1 MSAFS
6 VGQIRQKCSQNQK
19 KKKKIRRKQSFLLNV
34 IRKEVRAL
42 KAYMDNTGMYLR
54 YIPITREEVI
64 EFCKNPETLSG
75 SEGFA
80 EKIEKQI
87 EYKDLI
93 SRKYTKKRMT
103 SDGVKKTYMNIYA
116 HKLYMLVP
124 QPGELK
130 GQCYKTLVKS
140 FIKDWTD
147 SYVAERIVYCFKV
160 THKKTYSQC
169 ELIVFSRLPL
179 EEELRKY
186 QTYPNDYYWDPVKK
200 RRASRNCEGAVLLH
214 RKGDYILDKDGNRKE
229 IVLHVEEHDTGLFF
243 FREFESF
250 VNSMKQ
256 SLRRVIDHLGLSR
269 HVSTVFPYIT
279 AKKGFSPASI
289 GKVRLRNKLIKRVNE
304 YMFYLR
310 GRYQEFGAGPDPINP
325 ELENKYFSFIQ
336 SMKHHLYAMGGS
348 VEGHDYNLTYYQRQ
362 ESFKS
367 EIWSL
372 ERGIE
377 EKIAVLEHWFY
388 EWTGKYFVE
397 DYDYP
402 LKFKRF
408 SKQPQTLRQPGLRVP
423 YGCMK

>member
-1 MSAFS
+1 M
-6 VGQIRQKCSQNQK
+6 
-19 KKKKIRRKQSFLLNV
+19 
-34 IRKEVRAL
+34 
-42 KAYMDNTGMYLR
+42 KADMDNTGMYVR
-54 YIPITREEVI
+54 YIPITRDEVI
-64 EFCKNPETLSG
+64 EFCKSPETLSG

-116 HKLYMLVP
+116 HKLYMFVP

-130 GQCYKTLVKS
+130 GQCYKTLIKN

-160 THKKTYSQC
+160 IHKKTYSQC

-214 RKGDYILDKDGNRKE
+214 KKGDYILDKDGNKKE
-229 IVLHVEEHDTGLFF
+229 IILHVEEHDTGLFF

-250 VNSMKQ
+250 VNSMKK
-256 SLRRVIDHLGLSR
+256 SLRRAIDHLGLSR

-279 AKKGFSPASI
+279 AKQGFSPASI
-289 GKVRLRNKLIKRVNE
+289 GKVRIRNKLIRRINE
-304 YMFYLR
+304 EMYLLK
-310 GRYQEFGAGPDPINP
+310 GCYKSYADDFP
-325 ELENKYFSFIQ
+325 ELKRKYHSFIQ
-336 SMKHHLYAMGGS
+336 SMNHHLYQMTGS
-348 VEGHDYNLTYYQRQ
+348 VEGLAYNLTYYQRQ
-362 ESFKS
+362 ESFKMQMS
-367 EIWSL
+367 FL

-377 EKIAVLEHWFY
+377 ERLAKLHNWMIDNLTDFTIEEKKI
-388 EWTGKYFVE
+388 
-397 DYDYP
+397 
-402 LKFKRF
+402 FKNRTF
-408 SKQPQTLRQPGLRVP
+408 L
-423 YGCMK
+423 

>member
-1 MSAFS
+1 MSAFFCWANPS
-6 VGQIRQKCSQNQK
+6 GMQSKS

-34 IRKEVRAL
+34 IREEVRAL
-42 KAYMDNTGMYLR
+42 KAYMDNTGMYVR

-116 HKLYMLVP
+116 HKLYMFVP

-130 GQCYKTLVKS
+130 GQCYKTLIKS

-160 THKKTYSQC
+160 IHKKTYSQC
-169 ELIVFSRLPL
+169 ELIIFSRLPL

-214 RKGDYILDKDGNRKE
+214 KKGDYILDKDGNRKE
-229 IVLHVEEHDTGLFF
+229 IILHVEEHDTGLFF
-243 FREFESF
+243 FKEFDSF
-250 VNSMKQ
+250 IQSMKQ
-256 SLRRVIDHLGLSR
+256 SLRRAIDCLGLSR

-279 AKKGFSPASI
+279 ARKGFSQASI
-289 GKVRLRNKLIKRVNE
+289 GKVRIRNKLIRRVNE
-304 YMFYLR
+304 RMYYLKEACE
-310 GRYQEFGAGPDPINP
+310 YFEDDFP
-325 ELENKYFSFIQ
+325 EIKKKYYSFVH
-336 SMKHHLYAMGGS
+336 SMNNHLYEMTGRI
-348 VEGHDYNLTYYQRQ
+348 EGLAYNLTYYQRQ
-362 ESFKS
+362 ESFKLQMS
-367 EIWSL
+367 ML

-377 EKIAVLEHWFY
+377 EKLAKLHNWMLDNLSNLTIEDKKVLKNRTY
-388 EWTGKYFVE
+388 
-397 DYDYP
+397 
-402 LKFKRF
+402 L
-408 SKQPQTLRQPGLRVP
+408 
-423 YGCMK
+423 

>member
-1 MSAFS
+1 MAMT
-6 VGQIRQKCSQNQK
+6 VRNAVRI
-19 KKKKIRRKQSFLLNV
+19 KKKKIRRKRSFLLNV
-34 IRKEVRAL
+34 IREEVRAL
-42 KAYMDNTGMYLR
+42 KAVMDNTGMYVR
-54 YIPITREEVI
+54 YIPIAREEVI

-130 GQCYKTLVKS
+130 GQCYKTLIKS

-147 SYVAERIVYCFKV
+147 SYVAERIVYCFRV
-160 THKKTYSQC
+160 THKKTYSQA
-169 ELIVFSRLPL
+169 EMIIFSRLPL

-200 RRASRNCEGAVLLH
+200 RRASKNCEGAVLLH
-214 RKGDYILDKDGNRKE
+214 KKGDYILDKDGNKKE
-229 IVLHVEEHDTGLFF
+229 IILYVEEHDTGLFF

-250 VNSMKQ
+250 VNSMKK
-256 SLRRVIDHLGLSR
+256 SLRRAIDHLGLSR

-279 AKKGFSPASI
+279 AKQGFSPASI
-289 GKVRLRNKLIKRVNE
+289 GKVRIRNKLIRRINE
-304 YMFYLR
+304 EMYLLK
-310 GRYQEFGAGPDPINP
+310 GCYKSYADDFP
-325 ELENKYFSFIQ
+325 ELKRKYHSFIQ
-336 SMKHHLYAMGGS
+336 SMNHHLYQMTGS
-348 VEGHDYNLTYYQRQ
+348 VEGLAYNLTYYQRQ
-362 ESFKS
+362 ESFKMQMS
-367 EIWSL
+367 LL

-377 EKIAVLEHWFY
+377 EQLAKLHNWMIDNLTDFTIEEKKI
-388 EWTGKYFVE
+388 
-397 DYDYP
+397 
-402 LKFKRF
+402 LKNRTF
-408 SKQPQTLRQPGLRVP
+408 L
-423 YGCMK
+423 

>member
-1 MSAFS
+1 MCLLSSKWWTAVENGELIIKQAEKSAFS
-6 VGQIRQKCSQNQK
+6 VGQSRQKCSQNQK
-19 KKKKIRRKQSFLLNV
+19 KKKIRRKRSFLLNV

-42 KAYMDNTGMYLR
+42 KADMDNTGMYVR

-64 EFCKNPETLSG
+64 EFCKNPDSLSG

-93 SRKYTKKRMT
+93 SRKYKKARMT

-116 HKLYMLVP
+116 HKLYMFVP

-130 GQCYKTLVKS
+130 GQCYKTLIKS

-214 RKGDYILDKDGNRKE
+214 KKGDYILDKDGNRKE

-243 FREFESF
+243 FKEFDSF
-250 VNSMKQ
+250 IQSIKQ
-256 SLRRVIDHLGLSR
+256 SLRRAIDCLGLSR

-279 AKKGFSPASI
+279 ARKGFSQASI
-289 GKVRLRNKLIKRVNE
+289 GKVRIRNKLIRRLNE
-304 YMFYLR
+304 SMYYLKEACE
-310 GRYQEFGAGPDPINP
+310 YFEDDFP
-325 ELENKYFSFIQ
+325 EIKKKYYSFVH
-336 SMKHHLYAMGGS
+336 SMNNHLYEMTGS
-348 VEGHDYNLTYYQRQ
+348 IEGLAYNLTYYQRQ
-362 ESFKS
+362 ESFKLQMS
-367 EIWSL
+367 ML

-377 EKIAVLEHWFY
+377 EKLAKLHNWMIDNLSNLTIEDKKVLKNRTF
-388 EWTGKYFVE
+388 
-397 DYDYP
+397 
-402 LKFKRF
+402 L
-408 SKQPQTLRQPGLRVP
+408 
-423 YGCMK
+423 

>member
-19 KKKKIRRKQSFLLNV
+19 KKKIRRKRSFLLNV
-34 IRKEVRAL
+34 IREEVRAL
-42 KAYMDNTGMYLR
+42 KADMDNTGMYVR
-54 YIPITREEVI
+54 YIPITRDEVI

-93 SRKYTKKRMT
+93 SRKYTKKRM
-103 SDGVKKTYMNIYA
+103 SSAGVKKTYMNIYA
-116 HKLYMLVP
+116 HKLYMFVP

-130 GQCYKTLVKS
+130 GQCYKTLIKN

-147 SYVAERIVYCFKV
+147 SYVAERIVYCFRV

-169 ELIVFSRLPL
+169 ELIIFSRLPL
-179 EEELRKY
+179 EEEVKKY

-214 RKGDYILDKDGNRKE
+214 KKGDYILDKDGNKKE
-229 IVLHVEEHDTGLFF
+229 IILHVEEHDTGLFF

-250 VNSMKQ
+250 VNSMKK
-256 SLRRVIDHLGLSR
+256 SLRRAIDHLGLSR

-279 AKKGFSPASI
+279 AKQGFSPASI
-289 GKVRLRNKLIKRVNE
+289 GKVRIRNKLIRRINE
-304 YMFYLR
+304 EMYLLK
-310 GRYQEFGAGPDPINP
+310 GCYKSFADDFP
-325 ELENKYFSFIQ
+325 ELKRKYHSFIQ
-336 SMKHHLYAMGGS
+336 SMNHHLYQMTGS
-348 VEGHDYNLTYYQRQ
+348 VEGLAYNLTYYQRQ
-362 ESFKS
+362 ESFKMQMS
-367 EIWSL
+367 LL

-377 EKIAVLEHWFY
+377 EQLAKLHNWMIDNLTDFTIEEKKI
-388 EWTGKYFVE
+388 
-397 DYDYP
+397 
-402 LKFKRF
+402 LKNRTF
-408 SKQPQTLRQPGLRVP
+408 L
-423 YGCMK
+423 

>member
-19 KKKKIRRKQSFLLNV
+19 KKKIRRKRSFLLNV
-34 IRKEVRAL
+34 IREEVRAL
-42 KAYMDNTGMYLR
+42 KADMDNTGMYVR
-54 YIPITREEVI
+54 YIPITRDEVI

-93 SRKYTKKRMT
+93 SRKYTKKRM
-103 SDGVKKTYMNIYA
+103 SSAGVKKTYMNIYA
-116 HKLYMLVP
+116 HKLYMFVP

-130 GQCYKTLVKS
+130 GQCYKTLIKN

-147 SYVAERIVYCFKV
+147 SYVAERIVYCFRV

-169 ELIVFSRLPL
+169 ELIIFSRLPL
-179 EEELRKY
+179 EEEVKKY

-214 RKGDYILDKDGNRKE
+214 KKGDYILDKDGNKKE
-229 IVLHVEEHDTGLFF
+229 IILHVEEHDTGLFF

-250 VNSMKQ
+250 VNSMKK
-256 SLRRVIDHLGLSR
+256 SLRRAIDHLGLSR

-279 AKKGFSPASI
+279 AKQGFSPASI
-289 GKVRLRNKLIKRVNE
+289 GKVRIRNKLIRRINE
-304 YMFYLR
+304 EMYLLK
-310 GRYQEFGAGPDPINP
+310 GCYKSYADDFP
-325 ELENKYFSFIQ
+325 ELKRKYHSFIQ
-336 SMKHHLYAMGGS
+336 SMNHHLYQMTGS
-348 VEGHDYNLTYYQRQ
+348 VEGLAYNLTYYQRQ
-362 ESFKS
+362 ESFKMQMS
-367 EIWSL
+367 LL

-377 EKIAVLEHWFY
+377 EQLAKLHNWMIDNLTDFTIEEKKI
-388 EWTGKYFVE
+388 
-397 DYDYP
+397 
-402 LKFKRF
+402 FKNRTF
-408 SKQPQTLRQPGLRVP
+408 L
-423 YGCMK
+423 

>member
-6 VGQIRQKCSQNQK
+6 VGQIRQECSQNQK
-19 KKKKIRRKQSFLLNV
+19 KKKIRRKRSFLLNV
-34 IRKEVRAL
+34 IREEVRAL
-42 KAYMDNTGMYLR
+42 KADMDNTGMYVR

-64 EFCKNPETLSG
+64 EFCKNPDSLSG

-93 SRKYTKKRMT
+93 SRKYKKARMT

-116 HKLYMLVP
+116 HKLYMFVP

-130 GQCYKTLVKS
+130 GQCYKTLIKS
-140 FIKDWTD
+140 FLKDWSD
-147 SYVAERIVYCFKV
+147 GYVAERIVYCFRV
-160 THKKTYSQC
+160 THKKTYSQA
-169 ELIVFSRLPL
+169 EMIIFSRLPL

-200 RRASRNCEGAVLLH
+200 RRASKNCEGAILLH

-250 VNSMKQ
+250 VNSMKK
-256 SLRRVIDHLGLSR
+256 SLRRAIDHLGLSR

-289 GKVRLRNKLIKRVNE
+289 GKVRLRNKLIRRINE
-304 YMFYLR
+304 EMYLLK
-310 GRYQEFGAGPDPINP
+310 GCYKSYADDFP
-325 ELENKYFSFIQ
+325 ELKRKYHSFIQ
-336 SMKHHLYAMGGS
+336 SMNHHLYQMTGS
-348 VEGHDYNLTYYQRQ
+348 VEGLAYNLTYYQRQ
-362 ESFKS
+362 ESFKMQMS
-367 EIWSL
+367 LL

-377 EKIAVLEHWFY
+377 EQLAKLHNWMIDNLTDFTIEEKKI
-388 EWTGKYFVE
+388 
-397 DYDYP
+397 
-402 LKFKRF
+402 LKNRTF
-408 SKQPQTLRQPGLRVP
+408 L
-423 YGCMK
+423 

>member
-1 MSAFS
+1 MIYNWWTSVENGELIIKQAEMSAFS
-6 VGQIRQKCSQNQK
+6 VEQIRQECSQNQK
-19 KKKKIRRKQSFLLNV
+19 KKKIRRKRSFLLNV
-34 IRKEVRAL
+34 IRKEVRTL
-42 KAYMDNTGMYLR
+42 KADMDNTGMYVR

-64 EFCKNPETLSG
+64 EFCKNPDSLSG

-93 SRKYTKKRMT
+93 SRKYKKARMT

-130 GQCYKTLVKS
+130 GQCYKTLIKS

-160 THKKTYSQC
+160 IHKKTYSQV
-169 ELIVFSRLPL
+169 EMIIFSRLPL

-186 QTYPNDYYWDPVKK
+186 QTYPSDYYWDPVKK
-200 RRASRNCEGAVLLH
+200 RRASKNCEGAVLLH

-229 IVLHVEEHDTGLFF
+229 IILHVEEHDTGLFF

-250 VNSMKQ
+250 VNSMKK
-256 SLRRVIDHLGLSR
+256 SLRRAIDHLGLSR

-279 AKKGFSPASI
+279 AKQGFSPASI
-289 GKVRLRNKLIKRVNE
+289 GKVRIRNKLIRRINE
-304 YMFYLR
+304 EMYLLK
-310 GRYQEFGAGPDPINP
+310 GCYKSYADDFP
-325 ELENKYFSFIQ
+325 ELKRKYHSFIQ
-336 SMKHHLYAMGGS
+336 SMNHHLYQMTGS
-348 VEGHDYNLTYYQRQ
+348 VEGLAYNLTYYQRQ
-362 ESFKS
+362 ESFKMQMS
-367 EIWSL
+367 LL

-377 EKIAVLEHWFY
+377 EQLAKLHNWMIDNLTDFTIEEKKI
-388 EWTGKYFVE
+388 
-397 DYDYP
+397 
-402 LKFKRF
+402 FKNRTF
-408 SKQPQTLRQPGLRVP
+408 L
-423 YGCMK
+423 

>member
-6 VGQIRQKCSQNQK
+6 VGQIRQECSQNQK
-19 KKKKIRRKQSFLLNV
+19 KKKIRRKRSFLLNV
-34 IRKEVRAL
+34 IREEVRAL
-42 KAYMDNTGMYLR
+42 KSDMDNTGMYVR
-54 YIPITREEVI
+54 YIPITRDEVI

-93 SRKYTKKRMT
+93 SRKYKKARMT

-130 GQCYKTLVKS
+130 GQCYKTLIKS

-160 THKKTYSQC
+160 IHKKTYSQC
-169 ELIVFSRLPL
+169 ELIIFSRLPL
-179 EEELRKY
+179 EEEVKKY

-214 RKGDYILDKDGNRKE
+214 KKGDYILDKDGNRKE

-250 VNSMKQ
+250 VNSMKK
-256 SLRRVIDHLGLSR
+256 SLRSAIDHLGLSR

-279 AKKGFSPASI
+279 ARKGFSQASI
-289 GKVRLRNKLIKRVNE
+289 GKVRIRNKLIRRVNE
-304 YMFYLR
+304 SMYYLKEACE
-310 GRYQEFGAGPDPINP
+310 YFEDDFP
-325 ELENKYFSFIQ
+325 EIKKKYYSFVH
-336 SMKHHLYAMGGS
+336 SMNNHLYEMTGS
-348 VEGHDYNLTYYQRQ
+348 IEGLAYNLTYYQRQ
-362 ESFKS
+362 ESFKLQMS
-367 EIWSL
+367 ML

-377 EKIAVLEHWFY
+377 EKLAKLHNWMIDNLCDFF
-388 EWTGKYFVE
+388 TVE
-397 DYDYP
+397 EKKI
-402 LKFKRF
+402 LKNTRIF
-408 SKQPQTLRQPGLRVP
+408 L
-423 YGCMK
+423 

>member
-6 VGQIRQKCSQNQK
+6 VGQIRQECSQNQK
-19 KKKKIRRKQSFLLNV
+19 KKKMRRKRSFLLNV
-34 IRKEVRAL
+34 IREEVRAL
-42 KAYMDNTGMYLR
+42 KADMDNTGMYVR

-64 EFCKNPETLSG
+64 EFCKNPDSLSG

-93 SRKYTKKRMT
+93 SRKYKKARMT

-116 HKLYMLVP
+116 HKLYMFVP

-130 GQCYKTLVKS
+130 GQCYKTLIKS
-140 FIKDWTD
+140 FLKDWSD
-147 SYVAERIVYCFKV
+147 GYVAERIVYCFRV
-160 THKKTYSQC
+160 THKKTYSQA
-169 ELIVFSRLPL
+169 EMIIFSRLPL

-200 RRASRNCEGAVLLH
+200 RRASKNCEGAILLH

-250 VNSMKQ
+250 VNSMKK
-256 SLRRVIDHLGLSR
+256 SLRRAIDHLGLSR

-289 GKVRLRNKLIKRVNE
+289 GKVRLRNKLIRRINE
-304 YMFYLR
+304 EMYLLK
-310 GRYQEFGAGPDPINP
+310 GCYKSYADDFP
-325 ELENKYFSFIQ
+325 ELKRKYHSFIR
-336 SMKHHLYAMGGS
+336 SMNHHLYQMTGS
-348 VEGHDYNLTYYQRQ
+348 VEGLAYNLTYYQRQ
-362 ESFKS
+362 ESFKMQMS
-367 EIWSL
+367 LL

-377 EKIAVLEHWFY
+377 EQLAKLHNWMIDNLTDFTIEEKKI
-388 EWTGKYFVE
+388 
-397 DYDYP
+397 
-402 LKFKRF
+402 LKNRTF
-408 SKQPQTLRQPGLRVP
+408 L
-423 YGCMK
+423 

>member
-1 MSAFS
+1 MQSKS
-6 VGQIRQKCSQNQK
+6 
-19 KKKKIRRKQSFLLNV
+19 KKKKIRRKRSFLLNV
-34 IRKEVRAL
+34 IREEVRAL
-42 KAYMDNTGMYLR
+42 KADMDNTGMYVR
-54 YIPITREEVI
+54 YIPMTRDEVI

-80 EKIEKQI
+80 KKIEKQI

-93 SRKYTKKRMT
+93 SRRYKKARMT
-103 SDGVKKTYMNIYA
+103 SDGEKKTYMNIYA

-130 GQCYKTLVKS
+130 GQCYKTLIKN

-147 SYVAERIVYCFKV
+147 SYVAERIVYCFRV

-169 ELIVFSRLPL
+169 ELIMFSRLPL

-214 RKGDYILDKDGNRKE
+214 KKGDYILDKDGNRKE

-250 VNSMKQ
+250 VNSMKK
-256 SLRRVIDHLGLSR
+256 SLRSAIDHLGLSR

-279 AKKGFSPASI
+279 ARKGFSQASI
-289 GKVRLRNKLIKRVNE
+289 GKVRIRNKLIRRVNE
-304 YMFYLR
+304 SMYNLKEACEYF
-310 GRYQEFGAGPDPINP
+310 EDDFP
-325 ELENKYFSFIQ
+325 EIKKKYYSFVH
-336 SMKHHLYAMGGS
+336 SMNNHLYEMTGS
-348 VEGHDYNLTYYQRQ
+348 IEGLAYNLTYYQRQ
-362 ESFKS
+362 ESFKLQMS
-367 EIWSL
+367 LL

-377 EKIAVLEHWFY
+377 EKLAKLHNWMIDNLCDFF
-388 EWTGKYFVE
+388 TVE
-397 DYDYP
+397 EKKI
-402 LKFKRF
+402 LKNTRIF
-408 SKQPQTLRQPGLRVP
+408 L
-423 YGCMK
+423 

>member
-1 MSAFS
+1 M
-6 VGQIRQKCSQNQK
+6 
-19 KKKKIRRKQSFLLNV
+19 
-34 IRKEVRAL
+34 
-42 KAYMDNTGMYLR
+42 KADMDNTGMYVR

-64 EFCKNPETLSG
+64 EFCKKPETLSG

-93 SRKYTKKRMT
+93 SRKYKKARMT

-116 HKLYMLVP
+116 HKLYMFVP

-130 GQCYKTLVKS
+130 GQCYKTLIKS

-160 THKKTYSQC
+160 IHKKTYSQC

-214 RKGDYILDKDGNRKE
+214 KKGDYILDKDGNKKE
-229 IVLHVEEHDTGLFF
+229 IILHVEEHDTGLFF
-243 FREFESF
+243 FREFECF
-250 VNSMKQ
+250 VNSMKK
-256 SLRRVIDHLGLSR
+256 SLKRAINHLGLSR

-279 AKKGFSPASI
+279 AQKGFSPASI
-289 GKVRLRNKLIKRVNE
+289 GKVRLRNKLIRRINE
-304 YMFYLR
+304 EMYLLK
-310 GRYQEFGAGPDPINP
+310 GCYKSYADDFP
-325 ELENKYFSFIQ
+325 ELKRKYHSFIQ
-336 SMKHHLYAMGGS
+336 SMNHHLYQMTGS
-348 VEGHDYNLTYYQRQ
+348 VEGLAYNLTYYQRQ
-362 ESFKS
+362 ESFKMQMS
-367 EIWSL
+367 ML

-377 EKIAVLEHWFY
+377 EKLAKLHNWMIDNLCDFF
-388 EWTGKYFVE
+388 TVE
-397 DYDYP
+397 E
-402 LKFKRF
+402 KKIFKNRTF
-408 SKQPQTLRQPGLRVP
+408 L
-423 YGCMK
+423 

>member
-19 KKKKIRRKQSFLLNV
+19 KKIRRKRSFLLNV
-34 IRKEVRAL
+34 IREEVRAL
-42 KAYMDNTGMYLR
+42 KADMDNTGMYVR
-54 YIPITREEVI
+54 YIPIAREEVI

-93 SRKYTKKRMT
+93 SRKYKKARMT

-116 HKLYMLVP
+116 HKLYMFVP

-130 GQCYKTLVKS
+130 GQCYKTLIKS

-160 THKKTYSQC
+160 IHKKTYSQC

-214 RKGDYILDKDGNRKE
+214 KKGDYILDKDGNKKE
-229 IVLHVEEHDTGLFF
+229 IILHVEEHDTGLFF
-243 FREFESF
+243 FREFDSF
-250 VNSMKQ
+250 IQSMKE
-256 SLRRVIDHLGLSR
+256 SLRRAIDHLGLSR

-279 AKKGFSPASI
+279 AKQGFSPASI
-289 GKVRLRNKLIKRVNE
+289 GKVRIRNKLIRRINE
-304 YMFYLR
+304 EMYLLK
-310 GRYQEFGAGPDPINP
+310 GCYKSYADDFP
-325 ELENKYFSFIQ
+325 ELKRKYHSFIQ
-336 SMKHHLYAMGGS
+336 SMNHHLYQMTGS
-348 VEGHDYNLTYYQRQ
+348 VEGLAYNLTYYQRQ
-362 ESFKS
+362 ESFKMQMS
-367 EIWSL
+367 LL

-377 EKIAVLEHWFY
+377 EQLAKLHNWMIDNLTDFTIEEKKI
-388 EWTGKYFVE
+388 
-397 DYDYP
+397 
-402 LKFKRF
+402 LKNRTF
-408 SKQPQTLRQPGLRVP
+408 L
-423 YGCMK
+423 

>member
-1 MSAFS
+1 M
-6 VGQIRQKCSQNQK
+6 
-19 KKKKIRRKQSFLLNV
+19 
-34 IRKEVRAL
+34 
-42 KAYMDNTGMYLR
+42 KADMDNTGMYVR
-54 YIPITREEVI
+54 YIPITRDEVI

-130 GQCYKTLVKS
+130 GQCYKTLIKS

-169 ELIVFSRLPL
+169 ELIIFSRLPL
-179 EEELRKY
+179 EEEVKKY

-200 RRASRNCEGAVLLH
+200 RRASKNCEGAVLLH
-214 RKGDYILDKDGNRKE
+214 RKGDYILDKDGNKKE
-229 IVLHVEEHDTGLFF
+229 IILHVEEHDTGLFF
-243 FREFESF
+243 FREFDSF
-250 VNSMKQ
+250 VNSMKK
-256 SLRRVIDHLGLSR
+256 SLRRAIDHLGLSR
-269 HVSTVFPYIT
+269 QVSTVFPYIT

-289 GKVRLRNKLIKRVNE
+289 GKVRLRNKLIRRINE
-304 YMFYLR
+304 EMYLLK
-310 GRYQEFGAGPDPINP
+310 GCYKSYADDFP
-325 ELENKYFSFIQ
+325 ELKRKYHSFIQ
-336 SMKHHLYAMGGS
+336 SMNHHLYQMTGS
-348 VEGHDYNLTYYQRQ
+348 VEGLAYNLTYYQRQ
-362 ESFKS
+362 ESFKMQMS
-367 EIWSL
+367 LL

-377 EKIAVLEHWFY
+377 EQLAKLHNWMIDNLTDFTIEEKKI
-388 EWTGKYFVE
+388 
-397 DYDYP
+397 
-402 LKFKRF
+402 LKNRTF
-408 SKQPQTLRQPGLRVP
+408 L
-423 YGCMK
+423 

>member
-6 VGQIRQKCSQNQK
+6 VGQIRQECSQNQK
-19 KKKKIRRKQSFLLNV
+19 KKKIRRKRSFLLNV
-34 IRKEVRAL
+34 IREEVRAL
-42 KAYMDNTGMYLR
+42 KADMDNTGMYVR
-54 YIPITREEVI
+54 YIPITRDEVI

-93 SRKYTKKRMT
+93 SRKYKKARMT

-124 QPGELK
+124 QPRELK
-130 GQCYKTLVKS
+130 GQCYKTLIKS

-160 THKKTYSQC
+160 IHKKTYSQC
-169 ELIVFSRLPL
+169 ELIIFSRLPL
-179 EEELRKY
+179 EEEVKKY

-214 RKGDYILDKDGNRKE
+214 KKGDYILDKDGNRKE

-250 VNSMKQ
+250 VNSMKK
-256 SLRRVIDHLGLSR
+256 SLRSTIDHLGLSR

-279 AKKGFSPASI
+279 ARKEFSQASI
-289 GKVRLRNKLIKRVNE
+289 GKVRIRNKLIRRVNE
-304 YMFYLR
+304 SMYYLKEACE
-310 GRYQEFGAGPDPINP
+310 YFEDDFP
-325 ELENKYFSFIQ
+325 EIKKKYYSFVH
-336 SMKHHLYAMGGS
+336 SMNNHLYEMTGS
-348 VEGHDYNLTYYQRQ
+348 IEGLAYNLTYYQRQ
-362 ESFKS
+362 ESFKLQMS
-367 EIWSL
+367 ML

-377 EKIAVLEHWFY
+377 EKLAKLHNWMIDNLCDFF
-388 EWTGKYFVE
+388 TVE
-397 DYDYP
+397 EKKI
-402 LKFKRF
+402 LKNTRIF
-408 SKQPQTLRQPGLRVP
+408 L
-423 YGCMK
+423 